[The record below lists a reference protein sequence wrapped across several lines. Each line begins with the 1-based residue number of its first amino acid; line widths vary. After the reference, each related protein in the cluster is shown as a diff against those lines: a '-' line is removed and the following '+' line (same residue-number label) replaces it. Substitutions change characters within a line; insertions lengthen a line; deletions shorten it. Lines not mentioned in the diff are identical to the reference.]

1 MPYRRL
7 PTTDQAR
14 LHALQRAVEKASDAD
29 FTEQVITYKT
39 LTEAQKFLMIFENQV
54 SQYHSNFETKVS
66 ANKRY
71 RHVVGN
77 ARMYISHFIQ
87 VLNMAVIRGE
97 IKKDQKALYG
107 LDTNHHTVP
116 DLTTDQDLLE
126 WGQKI
131 IKGEEERIRQ
141 GGFPIYNPG
150 ITKVKVHYDIFR
162 EQQGY
167 QDMHRK
173 NADRVYEDLGEL
185 RRKADE
191 IILDIW
197 NTVED
202 YYRDRL
208 PYARLMACKAYG
220 LIYYYRK
227 GEKKLTPETDK
238 EIVRLHRM
246 QPELN
251 LEQ

>member
-7 PTTDQAR
+7 PSTDQAR
-14 LHALQRAVEKASDAD
+14 LHALQRAIERASEAD
-29 FTEQVITYKT
+29 FTEQVINYKT
-39 LTEAQKFLMIFENQV
+39 LTEAQRFLMIFENQV
-54 SQYHSNFETKVS
+54 SQYHTNFETKVS

-71 RHVVGN
+71 RHVVSH

-97 IKKDQKALYG
+97 IKKEQKTLYG
-107 LDTNHHTVP
+107 LDPNHHTLP
-116 DLTTDQDLLE
+116 DLSTDKDLLE

-131 IKGEEERIRQ
+131 IQGEEERIRQ

-167 QDMHRK
+167 QDMHRR
-173 NADRVYEDLGEL
+173 NTDRVYGDLGEL
-185 RRKADE
+185 RRQADE
-191 IILDIW
+191 IILAIW

-208 PYARLMACKAYG
+208 PYARLQACKAYG

-238 EIVRLHRM
+238 EITKLHRM

-251 LEQ
+251 LE